1 MFSGEINRT
10 MERIR
15 SQHDE
20 LLFEQFER
28 HGFSKE
34 HVIDLAMEGR
44 ISRTR
49 VTGASYEE
57 YTDYYEVFGERL
69 FSIHK
74 IQILSNEGNKY
85 KFEVLYSI
93 TDIKKPVVKNFNQ
106 EQCDRIYGIS
116 CVSDTA
122 CRDTCDMDCPYDK
135 KKETCDESN

>member
-10 MERIR
+10 VEHIR

-20 LLFEQFER
+20 LLFKQFER

-34 HVIDLAMEGR
+34 HVIDLAMEGQ

-57 YTDYYEVFGERL
+57 YTDYYEVLGEQL

-74 IQILSNEGNKY
+74 IQILSNEGDKY
-85 KFEVLYSI
+85 KFEVFYTI
-93 TDIKKPVVKNFNQ
+93 TDIKKPVVKGERN
-106 EQCDRIYGIS
+106 
-116 CVSDTA
+116 
-122 CRDTCDMDCPYDK
+122 
-135 KKETCDESN
+135 ESN